1 MEGTPVPV
9 AVVARAAPYLSSMP
23 RTSPLR
29 AVLFDLDGTLF
40 DSIALLLASMRH
52 AFEEFDGAKPV
63 ESEWIAG
70 IGTPLITQL
79 GDFARS
85 DAELLTLRD
94 RYRTFQQEHHFKLA
108 RIFPGA
114 LGTLQT
120 LKDRGVAMALV
131 TSKGN
136 ALAQEALDVTGMTP
150 FVPVLVGADSC
161 TRHKPHPEPVLLAL
175 SLLGVAAADA
185 VFVGDSPHD
194 VNAGNAAGVIT
205 VAATWGAFSRAQLE
219 VAKPAFWLDDISAL
233 PELLA
238 TM

>member
-1 MEGTPVPV
+1 MT
-9 AVVARAAPYLSSMP
+9 
-23 RTSPLR
+23 RTAPLR

-40 DSIALLLASMRH
+40 DSIALLLASMRY
-52 AFEEFDGAKPV
+52 AFEEFDGTKPI

-85 DAELLTLRD
+85 EEELLTLRD
-94 RYRTFQQEHHFKLA
+94 RYRTFQQEHHFTLA

-114 LGTLQT
+114 LDTLQT
-120 LKDRGVAMALV
+120 LKDRGLAMALV

-136 ALAQEALDVTGMTP
+136 ALAQEALDVTGMAP
-150 FVPVLVGADSC
+150 FIPVLIGADSSD
-161 TRHKPHPEPVLLAL
+161 RHKPHPEPVLLAL
-175 SLLGVAAADA
+175 SQLGVAAADA

-219 VAKPAFWLDDISAL
+219 VANPDYWLDDITGL
-233 PELLA
+233 PALLA

>member
-1 MEGTPVPV
+1 
-9 AVVARAAPYLSSMP
+9 MP
-23 RTSPLR
+23 RTTPLR

-40 DSIALLLASMRH
+40 DSIALLLASMRY

-63 ESEWIAG
+63 EAEWIAG

-85 DAELLTLRD
+85 PDELLTLRD
-94 RYRTFQQEHHFKLA
+94 RYRTFQQEHHFQLA

-114 LGTLQT
+114 LEALQS
-120 LKDRGVAMALV
+120 LKASGLAMALV

-136 ALAQEALDVTGMTP
+136 ALAQEALDFTGMTP
-150 FVPVLVGADSC
+150 FIPVLVGADSC

-175 SLLGVAAADA
+175 SLLGVAASDA

-194 VNAGNAAGVIT
+194 VNSGNAAGVIT
-205 VAATWGAFSRAQLE
+205 VAATWGAFTRAQLE
-219 VAKPAFWLDDISAL
+219 VANPSYWLDDISAL
-233 PELLA
+233 PALIA
-238 TM
+238 SM